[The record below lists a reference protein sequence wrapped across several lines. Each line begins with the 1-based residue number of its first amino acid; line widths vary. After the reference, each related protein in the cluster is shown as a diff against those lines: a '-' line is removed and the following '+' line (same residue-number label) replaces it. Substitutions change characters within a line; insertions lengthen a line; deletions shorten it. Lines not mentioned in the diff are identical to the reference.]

1 MYYFEM
7 VIMVY
12 NAHISLKM
20 VYKALLWRDVFWI
33 SYIKLYK
40 FYNNLLDVTRSK
52 QGGTLYNVFIL
63 KSVSITNIS
72 IEYYMWVILDN
83 NKKQAENEKQ
93 TFFEILY
100 WVVFQFFM
108 QKYYIW
114 QNNTFW
120 CGISTKNTMWAGY
133 AERSIK

>member
-1 MYYFEM
+1 MQALFIMHYFEM

-72 IEYYMWVILDN
+72 IEYYMVGDI
-83 NKKQAENEKQ
+83 
-93 TFFEILY
+93 
-100 WVVFQFFM
+100 
-108 QKYYIW
+108 
-114 QNNTFW
+114 
-120 CGISTKNTMWAGY
+120 
-133 AERSIK
+133 R